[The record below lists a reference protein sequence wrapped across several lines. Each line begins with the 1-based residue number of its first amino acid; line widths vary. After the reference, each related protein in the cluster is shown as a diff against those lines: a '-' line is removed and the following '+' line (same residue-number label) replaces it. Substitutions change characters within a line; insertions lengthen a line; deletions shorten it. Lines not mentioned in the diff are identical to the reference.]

1 MKRQPM
7 KRILLAAAVG
17 LGVAYVTPADAQ
29 YYYRHAPGYRGPV
42 VTAPA
47 YYGERRGY
55 WRHRHWAER
64 RAHWRHQRWA
74 RRHGYGYYGY
84 R

>member
-29 YYYRHAPGYRGPV
+29 YYRSAPGYRGPV
-42 VTAPA
+42 AAAPA
-47 YYGERRGY
+47 YYGERRDY
-55 WRHRHWAER
+55 RRQRHRAER
-64 RAHWRHQRWA
+64 RAYMRQQRWA
-74 RRHGYGYYGY
+74 QRHGSRYYGY

>member
-1 MKRQPM
+1 MKREPM

-29 YYYRHAPGYRGPV
+29 YYRPAPGYRAPV
-42 VTAPA
+42 AAVPA
-47 YYGERRGY
+47 YYGERRHY
-55 WRHRHWAER
+55 RRQRHWAER
-64 RAHWRHQRWA
+64 RAYMRQQRWA
-74 RRHGYGYYGY
+74 QRHGSRYYGY